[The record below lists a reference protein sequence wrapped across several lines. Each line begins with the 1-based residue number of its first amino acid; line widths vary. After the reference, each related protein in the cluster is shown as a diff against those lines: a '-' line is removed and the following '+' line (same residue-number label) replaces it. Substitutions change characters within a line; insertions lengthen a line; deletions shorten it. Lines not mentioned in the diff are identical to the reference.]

1 MNVNPAF
8 GNMVKAAGGRA
19 SQIKQAE
26 VAANT
31 PSEKGLPDVARAMAD
46 HIDFIGQDHTESE
59 IQSAKAR
66 MLEVQQKHPEAFE
79 TLADLGDKACPES
92 VMTGYKSGAQ
102 PGMFSVEV
110 HQMGFFNSPPTI
122 AGEKTGTLFVD
133 TTPGQDGLQYA
144 FLPLS
149 KESQE
154 ITDPHDAWVASMRQE
169 KTERSSGGGD
179 RLVYE
184 NLACAVYRSE
194 DGSYYRV

>member
-1 MNVNPAF
+1 MNVNPAL

-19 SQIKQAE
+19 SQVKQAD

-31 PSEKGLPDVARAMAD
+31 PSEKGVPDVARAMAD
-46 HIDFIGQDHTESE
+46 HIDFVSQDHTESE

-66 MLEVQQKHPEAFE
+66 
-79 TLADLGDKACPES
+79 
-92 VMTGYKSGAQ
+92 
-102 PGMFSVEV
+102 MFSVEV

-133 TTPGQDGLQYA
+133 TPPGQDGLQDA
-144 FLPLS
+144 FVPLS

-169 KTERSSGGGD
+169 KTERSGGGD